1 MLPSRN
7 RTNYAKSGN
16 FEIADAKLAGPARYS
31 SSVALDFAV
40 AKRAAAIG
48 RWSDAEI
55 FLREA
60 LGRHVPVTG
69 SGSFRSNA

>member
-16 FEIADAKLAGPARYS
+16 FEIADARLLGTARHS
-31 SSVALDFAV
+31 SSVPLDFAV

-60 LGRHVPVTG
+60 SGRHVPAIG
-69 SGSFRSNA
+69 SESFRSSA